1 MNGCM
6 SKNGITKQLY
16 LRFPTTGGKGCMYPY
31 SKRDNNNGYQ
41 DTHISFSVCLK
52 SGLTAV
58 KGF

>member
-1 MNGCM
+1 M

-58 KGF
+58 KGY